1 MTSKRLPDV
10 DCAVAQALGVV
21 GDLWSLMVLR
31 NVFNGMHTF
40 AALQDNLGVSSSVL
54 SARLKSL
61 CAAKVLVRLAATSD
75 ARSFEYHLTAC
86 GQDLYPVLIAL
97 MQWGEKWLPSK
108 RGKRLTLV
116 EKRSGKAI
124 VGARVLAQD
133 GRVLQPRDVKLL
145 PGPGIDPAFNAL
157 VTKPTAPQR

>member
-54 SARLKSL
+54 SARLKTL
-61 CAAKVLVRLAATSD
+61 CAAKVLVRQAATSD
-75 ARSFEYHLTAC
+75 ARSFEYHLTEC

-108 RGKRLTLV
+108 RGKRLTLM

-124 VGARVLAQD
+124 LGARVLAQD
-133 GRVLQPRDVKLL
+133 GRVLKPRDVEVR
-145 PGPGIDPAFNAL
+145 PGPGMDALFHAL
-157 VTKPTAPQR
+157 VTKRKTPQS

>member
-21 GDLWSLMVLR
+21 GDIWSLMVLR

-40 AALQDNLGVSSSVL
+40 AALQGNLGVSSSVL
-54 SARLKSL
+54 SARLKTL
-61 CAAKVLVRLAATSD
+61 CAAKVLVRQAASSD

-97 MQWGEKWLPSK
+97 MQWGEKWLPSQ
-108 RGKRLTLV
+108 RGKRLTLT
-116 EKRSGKAI
+116 EKRSGSAI
-124 VGARVLAQD
+124 LGARVLAQG
-133 GRVLQPRDVKLL
+133 GRVLKPREVEVRPD
-145 PGPGIDPAFNAL
+145 PGMDAL
-157 VTKPTAPQR
+157 FHAPVAKRKTRSR